1 MTRRE
6 LCTLGER
13 KLTRLYDRIGTSI
26 RYSGYVVIFRRR
38 YDVRLVP
45 DDVGDLGLEAL
56 DLSDV

>member
-13 KLTRLYDRIGTSI
+13 KSTRLYDRIGTSI